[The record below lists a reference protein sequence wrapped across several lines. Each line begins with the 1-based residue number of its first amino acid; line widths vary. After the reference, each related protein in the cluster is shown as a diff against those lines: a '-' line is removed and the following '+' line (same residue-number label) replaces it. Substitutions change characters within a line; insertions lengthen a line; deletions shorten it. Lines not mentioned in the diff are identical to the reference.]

1 MLASGGL
8 PDLANSYL
16 EGYRLAEI
24 GRQAER
30 MKSSF
35 RDAGFSDLSASD
47 LPHGVVGK
55 GCEARAILQNT
66 FQPARPD
73 CWMEGL
79 FSPTIRGHVPDSG

>member
-35 RDAGFSDLSASD
+35 RDAGFTAPIFQIACLTRKIDTISA
-47 LPHGVVGK
+47 
-55 GCEARAILQNT
+55 
-66 FQPARPD
+66 
-73 CWMEGL
+73 
-79 FSPTIRGHVPDSG
+79 